1 MSQEFFESEQD
12 VSRLQ
17 AQLEA
22 QLKQDQMSLQRRSRN
37 MAGANELQAQN
48 SSPLHDSTRTYS
60 NDAHELV
67 TRREFGQLTASVAAL
82 HKRSQQRELIEA
94 RARTELQTAYG
105 KEAARKVVETRE
117 FAATQKHVLTLHN
130 ELRGLQNLVIRQNY
144 EIKRL
149 EAESPRNRLLLTGQR
164 IKFLLA
170 NLANR
175 RERVINMTNHS
186 SNIDSILRS
195 QSDNLMLVKSLR
207 HQKRKLRVLI
217 AKQKLAIN
225 QERKA
230 LRSQR
235 LIFQVQKYE
244 LQKNGTDELQNLH
257 ELQREIHESFRQIKT
272 RIELQEDV
280 LRATSVDSKVANKQ
294 QAANDDADYE
304 YPSSKISR
312 KLSSN
317 SSAPLAVN
325 DSMPNFSRPRLVAP
339 KKSRRIL
346 NSRDSFSSVRN
357 ARKEG

>member
-1 MSQEFFESEQD
+1 
-12 VSRLQ
+12 
-17 AQLEA
+17 
-22 QLKQDQMSLQRRSRN
+22 
-37 MAGANELQAQN
+37 
-48 SSPLHDSTRTYS
+48 
-60 NDAHELV
+60 
-67 TRREFGQLTASVAAL
+67 
-82 HKRSQQRELIEA
+82 
-94 RARTELQTAYG
+94 
-105 KEAARKVVETRE
+105 
-117 FAATQKHVLTLHN
+117 
-130 ELRGLQNLVIRQNY
+130 
-144 EIKRL
+144 
-149 EAESPRNRLLLTGQR
+149 
-164 IKFLLA
+164 
-170 NLANR
+170 
-175 RERVINMTNHS
+175 MTNHS

-235 LIFQVQKYE
+235 LIFQVQKLPHIGQALAPLQLKAEIKSLRANQQRLTKMVYE

-346 NSRDSFSSVRN
+346 NGILDSGS
-357 ARKEG
+357 